1 MPVSGMKY
9 ASVSA
14 RSGRTGPLAAAPGHA
29 ATVGRR
35 TSARTQDRRGGTHL
49 SPLFGGFRDAYA
61 MLSITVDR

>member
-14 RSGRTGPLAAAPGHA
+14 RSDRTGPVAAAPGHA

-35 TSARTQDRRGGTHL
+35 TSTREQDRRGGMHL
-49 SPLFGGFRDAYA
+49 SPLSGGFRDAYA
-61 MLSITVDR
+61 TLSVNAER